1 MGAFFIQLTSQ
12 DSLTIYVDFYG
23 KIFSEVGDLLKEER
37 KFINSLSIRTKFVSL
52 GVIIILLSIFVV
64 DFSFKFFLICYLLGV
79 FLIFISDL
87 IGIEKFNK
95 NAIGEITSSF
105 GFVLIM
111 LGVFASL
118 GINPNFH
125 YGMIIGPFFML
136 IGTTLKSLAKKKGS

>member
-1 MGAFFIQLTSQ
+1 MVKYLARW
-12 DSLTIYVDFYG
+12 
-23 KIFSEVGDLLKEER
+23 GDLFKEER
-37 KFINSLSIRTKFVSL
+37 KFINSLSKRTKFVSL
-52 GVIIILLSIFVV
+52 GVIIILLSIFIV

-111 LGVFASL
+111 LGVFAPL

-125 YGMIIGPFFML
+125 YGTIIGPFLML
-136 IGTTLKSLAKKKGS
+136 IGTTLKSLGKKKCS